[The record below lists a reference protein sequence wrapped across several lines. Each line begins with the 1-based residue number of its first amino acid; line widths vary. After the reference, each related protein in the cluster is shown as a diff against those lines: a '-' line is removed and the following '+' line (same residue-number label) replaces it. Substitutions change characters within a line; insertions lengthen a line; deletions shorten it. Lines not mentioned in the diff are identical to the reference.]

1 MDTYFALFLIVAF
14 LAVVM
19 LLEGFFLLWND
30 TGSPEIKRIRERLH
44 MLSSGESHASPGVLV
59 RERKLSSIPFVH
71 DVLAAIPKSGLI
83 DRLLLQA
90 GSGQTL
96 AMLLGTC
103 IISALLGLTVTT
115 LLGWWWHWVL
125 AVGLVCGL
133 LPVLRLRWLRARRL
147 EKIGAQLP
155 DTLDLICRALRAGHA
170 FSSALSMVGS
180 QSQEPIA
187 SEFKATFDE
196 INFGIST
203 KNALLNLANRVPV
216 TDMRYFVIAVS
227 IQLETGG
234 NLAGLLGMLA
244 TMIRERFKLL
254 NKIRVLAAE
263 GKLSA
268 YILVGLP
275 FVVAGAIQVLNP
287 KYMAVLFSD
296 PTGINVVVGALLMML
311 LGVLLMWRIVKIRV

>member
-1 MDTYFALFLIVAF
+1 MDTYYALFLIAGF

-30 TGSPEIKRIRERLH
+30 TGSPEIRRIRERLH
-44 MLSSGESHASPGVLV
+44 LLATGESHASAGVLV
-59 RERKLSSIPFVH
+59 RERKLSNIRFVH
-71 DVLAAIPKSGLI
+71 DVLAAIPRSGSL
-83 DRLLLQA
+83 DRLLQQA
-90 GSGQTL
+90 GASQTL
-96 AMLLGTC
+96 AVLLAT
-103 IISALLGLTVTT
+103 STLLALVGMVVAAA
-115 LLGWWWHWVL
+115 LGWWWQWVL
-125 AVGLVCGL
+125 LAGVLFAL
-133 LPVLRLRWLRARRL
+133 APVLRLRWLRARRL

-155 DTLDLICRALRAGHA
+155 DTLDLISRALRAGHA

-180 QSQEPIA
+180 QAQEPIA
-187 SEFKATFDE
+187 SEFKTTFDE

-203 KNALLNLANRVPV
+203 KQALLNLANRVPL
-216 TDMRYFVIAVS
+216 TDLRYFVIAVS

-234 NLAGLLGMLA
+234 NLAGLLGILA

-268 YILVGLP
+268 YILVALP

-287 KYMAVLFSD
+287 KYMGLLFSD
-296 PTGINVVVGALLMML
+296 PAGFNIVVTALVMMA
-311 LGVLLMWRIVKIRV
+311 LGVLLLWRLTKIRV